1 MPGAGLFMGL
11 EEFVIE
17 HLQDDVSELLLHRS
31 RWPGV
36 DVALAADCIAARRK
50 LRGKVPEWYADARLL
65 FPSPLSAEQCSSS
78 ATARFKAQLALRAAE
93 GRTAMWMAGG
103 QEAPSLIR
111 GHSRD
116 GEAENDFP
124 SLNRG
129 DSRDGGAE
137 NDVPSLIRGDFRDG
151 VRIADLTG
159 GLGVDSWQFAAAGAT
174 VLYNEMNP
182 RLAEAAARNFALLGL
197 AATEGSSTARG
208 SIECRCSEITP
219 ESLPA
224 LLEDF
229 RPDIV
234 FLDPARRG
242 TGGSKVFRL
251 KDCSPDVLQLQDI
264 ILAPSTV
271 PAVSSRSTA
280 PTRPAPLMMLKLSP
294 MADISQICREL
305 HCVREIHCVE
315 SGGECKELLVLCE
328 PGFSG
333 EPTVFADVLTDAACN
348 LDDEASPIID
358 LHPGTSF
365 SFLPSEES
373 FATSRLVGI
382 GSPGELIG
390 RAIFE
395 PGPALRKAG
404 AFKLLAS
411 RFGLA
416 AIGPDAHFYLSDST
430 PAPAGPFLE
439 TAQNRNRTPETTEP
453 FLETGQNRNHSPE
466 ITEPFLETGQN
477 RNRTPETAELGRW
490 WRIADAAPFSKA
502 AIRDFAA
509 KYPRCADFIARGLP
523 IRSEELASAY
533 AAAARKV
540 STSAATAKKAA
551 SAARTAISSTA
562 RAASASNP
570 ASAGK
575 IIAAGTAGGK
585 FLLYCQSD

>member
-1 MPGAGLFMGL
+1 MTGACPFMKL
-11 EEFVIE
+11 EDFVIE

-111 GHSRD
+111 GHFRD
-116 GEAENDFP
+116 GGAENDFP
-124 SLNRG
+124 SL
-129 DSRDGGAE
+129 
-137 NDVPSLIRGDFRDG
+137 IRGHSRDG
-151 VRIADLTG
+151 VRIADMTG

-197 AATEGSSTARG
+197 AAPEGSGTAHG

-224 LLEDF
+224 LMEDF

-234 FLDPARRG
+234 FLDPARRSA
-242 TGGSKVFRL
+242 GGSKVFRL

-264 ILAPSTV
+264 ILGLRTE

-280 PTRPAPLMMLKLSP
+280 PTRPAPLIMLKLSP

-305 HCVREIHCVE
+305 HCVREVHCVE

-333 EPTVFADVLTDAACN
+333 EPTVFADVLTHAAG
-348 LDDEASPIID
+348 DQEEGESPIID
-358 LHPGTSF
+358 LHSGPAF
-365 SFLPSEES
+365 SFLPSEEA

-439 TAQNRNRTPETTEP
+439 TGQFRNHSPETTEP

-466 ITEPFLETGQN
+466 TVV
-477 RNRTPETAELGRW
+477 LGRW
-490 WRIADAAPFSKA
+490 WRIADAAAFSKA

-523 IRSEELASAY
+523 IRSEELASAF
-533 AAAARKV
+533 AAAARKA
-540 STSAATAKKAA
+540 STSAAAAKKV
-551 SAARTAISSTA
+551 
-562 RAASASNP
+562 ASNP

-575 IIAAGTAGGK
+575 IIAAGTPGGK
-585 FLLYCQSD
+585 LLLYCQSD

>member
-1 MPGAGLFMGL
+1 MNL
-11 EEFVIE
+11 EDFVIE
-17 HLQDDVSELLLHRS
+17 HLHDDVSELLLHRS

-93 GRTAMWMAGG
+93 ERTAMWMAGG
-103 QEAPSLIR
+103 QEAPSLIQ
-111 GHSRD
+111 
-116 GEAENDFP
+116 
-124 SLNRG
+124 
-129 DSRDGGAE
+129 GG
-137 NDVPSLIRGDFRDG
+137 FRDG

-197 AATEGSSTARG
+197 VSQDGSGAARG
-208 SIECRCSEITP
+208 SIECSCGEITP

-224 LLEDF
+224 LPERF

-234 FLDPARRG
+234 YLDPARRSSSG
-242 TGGSKVFRL
+242 DKVFRL

-264 ILAPSTV
+264 ILGMRTE

-305 HCVREIHCVE
+305 HCVREVHCVE
-315 SGGECKELLVLCE
+315 SCGECKELLVLCE
-328 PGFSG
+328 PGFRG
-333 EPTVFADVLTDAACN
+333 EPTVFADVLTDAAGN

-365 SFLPSEES
+365 CFHPSEES

-382 GSPGELIG
+382 GSPRELIG

-404 AFKLLAS
+404 AFKLLAC

-430 PAPAGPFLE
+430 PE
-439 TAQNRNRTPETTEP
+439 TAGP
-453 FLETGQNRNHSPE
+453 FLETGQNKNHSPE
-466 ITEPFLETGQN
+466 TVV
-477 RNRTPETAELGRW
+477 LGRW
-490 WRIADAAPFSKA
+490 WRIADAAAFSKA

-523 IRSEELASAY
+523 IRSEELASAF
-533 AAAARKV
+533 AAAARKA
-540 STSAATAKKAA
+540 STFAAAAKKAA
-551 SAARTAISSTA
+551 SSVTASDARTARSSDA

-575 IIAAGTAGGK
+575 IIAAGTPGGK
-585 FLLYCQSD
+585 LLLYCQSD

>member
-1 MPGAGLFMGL
+1 MTGAYPFMKL
-11 EEFVIE
+11 EDFVIE

-65 FPSPLSAEQCSSS
+65 FPSPLSAEQCSSR

-93 GRTAMWMAGG
+93 ERTAMWMAGG
-103 QEAPSLIR
+103 QTSRIAEGLPSLIQ
-111 GHSRD
+111 G
-116 GEAENDFP
+116 DF
-124 SLNRG
+124 
-129 DSRDGGAE
+129 RDGGAE
-137 NDVPSLIRGDFRDG
+137 NAVPSLIRGDFRDG

-197 AATEGSSTARG
+197 AEPEGSGTARG
-208 SIECRCSEITP
+208 SIECRCSGITP

-242 TGGSKVFRL
+242 TGGNKVFRL

-264 ILAPSTV
+264 ILATPTE

-280 PTRPAPLMMLKLSP
+280 PTRPAPLMILKLSP

-328 PGFSG
+328 PGFCG
-333 EPTVFADVLTDAACN
+333 EPTVFADVLTDAAG
-348 LDDEASPIID
+348 DQEEGESPIID

-365 SFLPSEES
+365 SFHPSEES
-373 FATSRLVGI
+373 FATSRLACLD
-382 GSPGELIG
+382 SPSELIG

-404 AFKLLAS
+404 AFKLLAC
-411 RFGLA
+411 RFSLA
-416 AIGPDAHFYLSDST
+416 ALGPDAHFYLSDST
-430 PAPAGPFLE
+430 PALSG
-439 TAQNRNRTPETTEP
+439 P

-466 ITEPFLETGQN
+466 TTGPFLETGQN
-477 RNRTPETAELGRW
+477 RNHSPEAAGLGRW
-490 WRIADAAPFSKA
+490 WRIADAAAFSKA

-523 IRSEELASAY
+523 IRSEELASAF
-533 AAAARKV
+533 AAAARKA
-540 STSAATAKKAA
+540 STSAAAAKKA
-551 SAARTAISSTA
+551 
-562 RAASASNP
+562 ASNP

-575 IIAAGTAGGK
+575 IIAAGTPGGK
-585 FLLYCQSD
+585 LLLYCQSD